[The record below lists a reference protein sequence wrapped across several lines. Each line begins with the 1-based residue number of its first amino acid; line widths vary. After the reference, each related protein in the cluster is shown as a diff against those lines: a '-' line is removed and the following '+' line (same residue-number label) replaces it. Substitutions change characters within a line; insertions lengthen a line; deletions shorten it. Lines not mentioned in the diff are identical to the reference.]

1 MVQAVLEA
9 VNVFQEEEA
18 PADDMTLLALRFR
31 GNPFS
36 YDI

>member
-1 MVQAVLEA
+1 MVLAVLEA
-9 VNVFQEEEA
+9 VNAFQEGEP